1 MRIDFHCHTH
11 LSRDALIDFE
21 SLVHRMD
28 LRRID
33 MVAITD
39 HNAVEGA
46 LEFRRRAPGQFLV
59 GEEIKT
65 TRGEL
70 LAFFLT
76 ELVPPGLSLQETIVR
91 VQDQGGVVGASHP
104 LDRWRREAMGRQAL
118 ESIHE
123 QLDFVEVFNARALS
137 NSDNRL
143 ARQLAA
149 RWGLPGTAGSDA
161 HAPWEVGRAY
171 VEMPC
176 FEGRDGFLD
185 CLSQGQI
192 GGKVSSPL
200 VHLASTYAK
209 WRRRLGVR

>member
-1 MRIDFHCHTH
+1 
-11 LSRDALIDFE
+11 
-21 SLVHRMD
+21 
-28 LRRID
+28 
-33 MVAITD
+33 
-39 HNAVEGA
+39 
-46 LEFRRRAPGQFLV
+46 
-59 GEEIKT
+59 
-65 TRGEL
+65 
-70 LAFFLT
+70 
-76 ELVPPGLSLQETIVR
+76 
-91 VQDQGGVVGASHP
+91 
-104 LDRWRREAMGRQAL
+104 
-118 ESIHE
+118 
-123 QLDFVEVFNARALS
+123 VFNARALS